1 MQNLEAVFLILNM
14 DHKHI
19 FYSYFSIFYMTDR
32 PTDQMNYWIN
42 ASKEIIQNFQP
53 SIFNSIQEIHRDIQI
68 DGWTDRLT
76 DGRTD
81 RHVDGR
87 TDGLF

>member
-32 PTDQMNYWIN
+32 PTDQMNY
-42 ASKEIIQNFQP
+42 
-53 SIFNSIQEIHRDIQI
+53 
-68 DGWTDRLT
+68 
-76 DGRTD
+76 
-81 RHVDGR
+81 
-87 TDGLF
+87 